1 MKVEL
6 LNFYPFE
13 VSTKKPRILAYA
25 DVKLFEKI
33 IIRGIRLYEAKNG
46 GLFIVMPEFNQ
57 ETKRA
62 IIEIEDKQ
70 LLENI
75 RRIIVDYYKENIK
88 SLEPKI

>member
-62 IIEIEDKQ
+62 IVEIEDKQ
-70 LLENI
+70 LLESI
-75 RRIIVDYYKENIK
+75 RRVIVDYYKENIK
-88 SLEPKI
+88 SLG

>member
-1 MKVEL
+1 MNVKL

-13 VSTKKPRILAYA
+13 VSTKKPRIIAYA

-57 ETKRA
+57 EIKRA
-62 IIEIEDKQ
+62 IVEIEDKQ

-75 RRIIVDYYKENIK
+75 RRVIVDYYKENIK
-88 SLEPKI
+88 SLE